1 MVMMIAVSVMADAQ
15 KITGYKARD
24 AQWIEDKKVSDA
36 QWIENGKA
44 RDAHWTMERIPD
56 DVFRRMEGKSFGK
69 GCTVKR
75 EELRYLRLMHWDK
88 DGRTQMGE
96 MVCNKAIAKD
106 VVEIFKALYE
116 AGYRIE
122 RMRLID
128 DYDADDER
136 SMAANNTSCFNF
148 RMMTGSRTRVSKHGL
163 GMAIDINPLYNPYVK
178 GKTVSPKGGR
188 AYAWNRDKI
197 STAKASAANRDK
209 ISTAKASAANRD
221 KGSNATPD
229 KSKVEM
235 VIRKGDACYREFVK
249 RGFRWGGAWTR
260 LKDYQHFEK

>member
-1 MVMMIAVSVMADAQ
+1 MMMMIAVSVMADAQ

-24 AQWIEDKKVSDA
+24 AQ
-36 QWIENGKA
+36 
-44 RDAHWTMERIPD
+44 WTMERIPD

-209 ISTAKASAANRD
+209 
-221 KGSNATPD
+221 GSNATPD